1 MGKMLRRRLQGNV
14 SLSLPI
20 RKLFWRD
27 AVDRFEGAGEVERV
41 FEAEFVGDDF
51 DEAVGAEE

>member
-1 MGKMLRRRLQGNV
+1 MLRRRLQGNV

-27 AVDRFEGAGEVERV
+27 SVDGFEGTGEVERV

-51 DEAVGAEE
+51 YEAVRAKK